1 MAKKSRPRKLA
12 EQQPSQADLQTQIE
26 RLQAQVDLL
35 AYLHTELAFQAG
47 MAVATLVW
55 LHDEKKVFLNEF
67 IESENRIIARARAVK
82 AAKAHQAQAT
92 MGLPQ

>member
-1 MAKKSRPRKLA
+1 MAKKKTA
-12 EQQPSQADLQTQIE
+12 E
-26 RLQAQVDLL
+26 LQAEIDTLKEQVTVL

-55 LHDEKKVFLNEF
+55 LHDERGYQMEQF
-67 IESENRIIARARAVK
+67 IESENRLISRARAVK

>member
-1 MAKKSRPRKLA
+1 MSKAEKKA
-12 EQQPSQADLQTQIE
+12 ETAELKK
-26 RLQAQVDLL
+26 QVKALTEQVELL

-82 AAKAHQAQAT
+82 AAKAHQAQAQ
-92 MGLPQ
+92 MGLPPQ